1 MENQKTSSAAET
13 PAVRLPEAGSL
24 MLSSSPHLRTRL
36 STSKIMAQV
45 MMCLLPAVCMAVY
58 HYGWNALRVILLC
71 MVFCGGWEMLWC
83 KVARQPQTIRDLS
96 ALLTGLIILGEKPT
110 AREAVGCVLMFSA
123 VILAQLS
130 PVISSIRRSGRSHR

>member
-24 MLSSSPHLRTRL
+24 LLSSSPHLRTRL

-45 MMCLLPAVCMAVY
+45 MLCLLPAAGMAVY

-71 MVFCGGWEMLWC
+71 MVFCGGS
-83 KVARQPQTIRDLS
+83 R
-96 ALLTGLIILGEKPT
+96 EKSC
-110 AREAVGCVLMFSA
+110 RLAVRV
-123 VILAQLS
+123 
-130 PVISSIRRSGRSHR
+130 